1 MRGESN
7 ELDFLFYTNKQ
18 TAHYTSCLQPL
29 SVKVFMARSAPVLPP
44 GDAQPMSVLASADAF
59 RTIAELGGDL
69 VFIIDCATVSPVYM
83 SPHVNDM
90 LGYGV
95 SDVHEHLSTNGE
107 GPLAPLCAG
116 LQERLRRFAAGDGSR
131 LRVVREFD
139 LRRPDGQEVPVEVI
153 STLLLD
159 GAGQAQA
166 LAGIVRDLSARRER
180 ERQQKRFASMLNHE
194 FRTPLSTID
203 GAIQRL
209 EATATNADEP
219 TRQRYRKIANAADRL
234 IAMLDDYL
242 SPERMAELGR
252 TRQPNTA
259 APRLLLEELVAQA
272 RVAGRPVSLQADE
285 LPVQLRGDP
294 AGLRLALKILLENAL
309 RYTPAGSALTVLGRR
324 QGKGVELALRDSG
337 AGVPAADLPRIFDR
351 GYRGSNTAGLP
362 GSGLGLYMARSVVE
376 VHGGTLEH
384 AAAPEGGAEFRLSLP
399 VQDAQGKG
407 LASGE
412 TSSDNRAAYGGSR
425 PEQRESGK
433 R

>member
-1 MRGESN
+1 
-7 ELDFLFYTNKQ
+7 
-18 TAHYTSCLQPL
+18 
-29 SVKVFMARSAPVLPP
+29 
-44 GDAQPMSVLASADAF
+44 MSMPATADAF

-69 VFIIDCATVSPVYM
+69 AFIVECANSQLIYISPN
-83 SPHVNDM
+83 VNEM

-95 SDVHEHLSTNGE
+95 SDVHDQFATNRE

-139 LRRPDGQEVPVEVI
+139 LLRPDGREVPVEVI

-159 GAGQAQA
+159 QAGRAQA
-166 LAGIVRDLSARRER
+166 LAGIVRDLSARRARER
-180 ERQQKRFASMLNHE
+180 EQKRFASMLNHE

-209 EATATNADEP
+209 EATSAGADEA
-219 TRQRYRKIANAADRL
+219 TRQRYRKIANATDRL

-252 TRQPNTA
+252 QRQANTV

-272 RVAGRPVSLQADE
+272 RVAGRPVQLQADE
-285 LPVQLRGDP
+285 LPALLRGEP
-294 AGLRLALKILLENAL
+294 AGLRLALKILLDNAL

-324 QGKGVELALRDSG
+324 AGNGVELALRDG
-337 AGVPAADLPRIFDR
+337 GPGVPAADLPRIFDK
-351 GYRGSNTAGLP
+351 GYRGSNVAGLP

-376 VHGGTLEH
+376 VHGGTLDH
-384 AAAPEGGAEFRLSLP
+384 VAAPDGGAEFRLWLP
-399 VQDAQGKG
+399 VQDAPGKG
-407 LASGE
+407 LASSG
-412 TSSDNRAAYGGSR
+412 TSSDNREGLQG
-425 PEQRESGK
+425 
-433 R
+433 